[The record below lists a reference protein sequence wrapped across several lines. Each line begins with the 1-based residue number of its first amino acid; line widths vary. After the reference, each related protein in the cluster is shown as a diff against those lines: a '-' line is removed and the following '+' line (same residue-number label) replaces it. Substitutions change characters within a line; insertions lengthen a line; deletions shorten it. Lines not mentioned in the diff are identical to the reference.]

1 MKLDDDPIKIPM
13 YDRDCRTELLE
24 KVKEIFATKSRKIDE
39 AKEKKRQEA
48 EAKKNLEKKA
58 QDLINFMMTDATCRA
73 VNSCGCVTTTPRVTG
88 SPGCLWV
95 VPAVEGRGWSP

>member
-58 QDLINFMMTDATCRA
+58 QDLKFSYQVWRERERERERQRQRQRRDYQRIKER
-73 VNSCGCVTTTPRVTG
+73 
-88 SPGCLWV
+88 
-95 VPAVEGRGWSP
+95 